1 MNELDLKICQEVVTI
16 IQSAK
21 YSAKNYL
28 FLEPVDQ
35 SIFTTYATV
44 VARPMDLGTVS
55 KNLERGVYKTRE
67 ECFQDCDICFDN
79 AETFHKD
86 FPENKWII
94 KLGKDMKKILA
105 KERAR
110 VEKKLLKATATTTAT
125 PAAKAATSEVKNAAS
140 NPISSGTSTKQPK
153 IRLSLVGGKTNTGAT
168 TLSQPSIES
177 SSNNLAPPA
186 EVLDAVKSSKKTTTS
201 SKKTKAKL
209 SLKLNANKTS
219 ATSAT
224 ASSSKLKL
232 KISSNSMSSIANNT
246 DDPSFMTTTPKATSE
261 QQFAK
266 QEPTTAAPTAKKG
279 THASSSSKKKEKLN
293 HRILPTASKVRTYK
307 STLELA
313 MSTPVPATAS
323 TMTVD
328 NTLASDG
335 GIMTD
340 FRKDQCYKSISAL
353 KRSDYENVSWFT
365 HPVNDP
371 RLIDDYKAKIQ
382 HPMDLGTMWSK
393 LDRNEYQ
400 SVSEFALDMRRVF
413 GNCLVFNNTAHDS
426 FRPVAVKM
434 ISLSEDIM
442 HLFIQCP
449 QNTNGGGRLYQTILY
464 CWKECLEII
473 ESALELKNPDDGFPT
488 IHYFLFPV
496 FFYYG
501 GLLPQ
506 DYAEKV
512 RTPMDFGTITSRIV
526 EGFYQK
532 VEDFVSDCKLVTS
545 NCMLF
550 YKDRTDGSIFVGQA
564 QRLEDFLSSKLDLL
578 LKYDASPQGDYARKI
593 SCNPVSIKLKT
604 VPQSLLLNAL
614 EALRNLNYVD
624 KATKFVEPAAAA
636 FEMPVNTTFFPDYL
650 DFVKRPMDLST
661 VEKNIKDGK
670 YKYPEDFENDVLLIF
685 RNCEAYNVPKKNI
698 HILNVARACTKFF
711 KKTYAHRMRSFLSS
725 NEVSKENEKI
735 ETKRQLSQSTISGPP
750 PKKMKSD
757 DVTVP
762 PKVSIPLAK
771 PKPRIILA
779 LGPLPLHV
787 AIAKVKQDYE
797 NRRMHKDLTGWEG
810 ACSKFY
816 RDLKRHPWI
825 SSSKRFVFDAP
836 VILLHPEIKAAYLS
850 KIKKPMDLTTA
861 ECRLLHGGYYSCP
874 QDFVDDIA
882 LVFMNA
888 VTFNEAGHQ
897 EGDPTS
903 CAYYDASRH
912 LLRYSRWLS
921 LDTLS
926 DYLFDDTG
934 MEGAQVKGPVPQW
947 KLSISNHKD
956 ALEEMEEIVMNHFID
971 KSDEGENFTWIES
984 ECEKLLRS
992 LRTQSDSKYMRF
1004 FIEPIYPENYFLYI
1018 SKPISCVDCDKK
1030 LQDREYD
1037 TFGDLV
1043 TDLRL
1048 IFENAKKYNGKM
1060 KDTDPISRLAYDSA
1074 TIMAEK
1080 LEVAIQR
1087 LFVIASD
1094 RLEREKVENDVLD
1107 REERLA
1113 EKQEEE
1119 RLVKEWQQQREA
1131 GPEQSDRSK
1140 LQSELIQITR
1150 RPNKKKI
1157 DFDMPFYDEEAP
1169 REQFEVDLLQHQKML
1184 YEKQQLSRKK
1194 MHEVT
1199 RMIGM
1204 RVYHNLQ
1211 EHSKAFAWSSTQSMK
1226 LQPISSITESY
1237 GDGTSDG
1244 SRPIPNAS
1252 EVASFLEQ
1260 SDRDR
1265 IKVVFR
1271 KQLKTKRNACSFRLN
1286 L

>member
-1 MNELDLKICQEVVTI
+1 MNEIDLKICQEVVTT

-44 VARPMDLGTVS
+44 VARPMDLGTVA
-55 KNLERGVYKTRE
+55 KNIENGVYKTRE
-67 ECFQDCDICFDN
+67 ECFQDCDTCFDN

-94 KLGKDMKKILA
+94 KLAKDMKKILV
-105 KERAR
+105 KERTR
-110 VEKKLLKATATTTAT
+110 VEKKLLKVPASRTKTTAVATTRKDVQHTPSTA
-125 PAAKAATSEVKNAAS
+125 PNVHLAATT
-140 NPISSGTSTKQPK
+140 SGNNTTTTTTKQNK
-153 IRLSLVGGKTNTGAT
+153 IRLSLSSNAGTA
-168 TLSQPSIES
+168 SIEEDTNHPVT
-177 SSNNLAPPA
+177 SNQ
-186 EVLDAVKSSKKTTTS
+186 KSATSTKKS
-201 SKKTKAKL
+201 KAKL
-209 SLKLNANKTS
+209 SLKLNTKS
-219 ATSAT
+219 SSAT

-232 KISSNSMSSIANNT
+232 KISTNNT
-246 DDPSFMTTTPKATSE
+246 TSVTKQNNMDEPSTMNATTSNVSSGVHS
-261 QQFAK
+261 
-266 QEPTTAAPTAKKG
+266 KKG
-279 THASSSSKKKEKLN
+279 TSGPSKKKES
-293 HRILPTASKVRTYK
+293 HRTLPTKSKQMTSK
-307 STLELA
+307 SSNLELA
-313 MSTPVPATAS
+313 MSAPVPSNAS
-323 TMTVD
+323 TMVVD
-328 NTLASDG
+328 TSPASDG

-340 FRKDQCYKSISAL
+340 VRKDQCYKSISAL

-365 HPVNDP
+365 RPVSDP

-393 LDRNEYQ
+393 LDENQYTT
-400 SVSEFALDMRRVF
+400 VSEFVMDMRRVF

-442 HLFIQCP
+442 HLFIQNH
-449 QNTNGGGRLYQTILY
+449 QDLNGGGRLYPTILY

-496 FFYYG
+496 SFYFG
-501 GLLPQ
+501 GVLPPE
-506 DYAEKV
+506 YSEKV
-512 RTPMDFGTITSRIV
+512 KTPMDFGTITSRIV
-526 EGFYQK
+526 EGFYQN

-545 NCMLF
+545 NCKLF
-550 YKDRTDGSIFVGQA
+550 YTDRSDGSIFVGQA
-564 QRLEDFLSSKLDLL
+564 QRLEDFLSTKLDLL
-578 LKYDASPQGDYARKI
+578 LQYNASPQGDYARKVAA
-593 SCNPVSIKLKT
+593 NPALMILKT
-604 VPQSLLLNAL
+604 VPQSFMLNAL

-650 DFVKRPMDLST
+650 DIVKRPMDLST
-661 VEKNIKDGK
+661 VERNIKDGK
-670 YKYPEDFENDVLLIF
+670 YKYPEDFENEVLLIF
-685 RNCEAYNVPKKNI
+685 RNCEAYNVPKKNM
-698 HILNVARACTKFF
+698 HILNVARSCTKFF

-725 NEVSKENEKI
+725 SEVSNENVKI
-735 ETKRQLSQSTISGPP
+735 ETKRQLSQSTASGPP
-750 PKKMKSD
+750 SKKIKSGEAPI
-757 DVTVP
+757 P

-836 VILLHPEIKAAYLS
+836 VTLLHPEIKAAYLS
-850 KIKKPMDLTTA
+850 KIQKPMDLTTA

-882 LVFMNA
+882 LVFVNA
-888 VTFNEAGHQ
+888 VTFNQAGQ
-897 EGDPTS
+897 AEGDLTS

-921 LDTLS
+921 LDILS

-934 MEGAQVKGPVPQW
+934 MEGEKVKGPVPQW
-947 KLSISNHKD
+947 KLSISNHRD
-956 ALEEMEEIVMNHFID
+956 ALEEMEEIVVHHFID
-971 KSDEGENFTWIES
+971 KSDVGENFTWIES

-1018 SKPISCVDCDKK
+1018 SKPVSWLDCDRK
-1030 LQDREYD
+1030 LQERKYE
-1037 TFGDLV
+1037 TFGDLI

-1060 KDTDPISRLAYDSA
+1060 KDTDPVSRLAYDSA

-1087 LFVIASD
+1087 LFVVASD

-1119 RLVKEWQQQREA
+1119 RLVKEWEQQREM
-1131 GPEQSDRSK
+1131 GPDQSDQSK
-1140 LQSELIQITR
+1140 LRSELIQISR
-1150 RPNKKKI
+1150 RPNKRKI
-1157 DFDMPFYDEEAP
+1157 DFDMPFYDEEPP
-1169 REQFEVDLLQHQKML
+1169 REQFEVDMLQHQKML
-1184 YEKQQLSRKK
+1184 FEKQQLSRKK

-1199 RMIGM
+1199 SQIGM
-1204 RVYHNLQ
+1204 RVYHMLK
-1211 EHSKAFAWSSTQSMK
+1211 EHSKAIAWSNTKSTKSQIIPSRTK
-1226 LQPISSITESY
+1226 SDDNVTSGSTKPIRNISL
-1237 GDGTSDG
+1237 
-1244 SRPIPNAS
+1244 
-1252 EVASFLEQ
+1252 VASLLEQ
-1260 SDRDR
+1260 GDRDR
-1265 IKVVFR
+1265 IKVVLAKQPKMKR
-1271 KQLKTKRNACSFRLN
+1271 KERRGRLC
-1286 L
+1286 LDLE

>member
-1 MNELDLKICQEVVTI
+1 MNDIDLKICQEVVTVLS
-16 IQSAK
+16 SAK

-35 SIFTTYATV
+35 TIFTTYATV
-44 VARPMDLGTVS
+44 VTRPMDLGTVA
-55 KNLERGVYKTRE
+55 KNLESGVYKTRE

-110 VEKKLLKATATTTAT
+110 VEKKVLKATVSKTPAGTGTGTGTGTTAT
-125 PAAKAATSEVKNAAS
+125 SASIDSNTNPPIATTATATAS
-140 NPISSGTSTKQPK
+140 STKQPK
-153 IRLSLVGGKTNTGAT
+153 IRLSLSGKAKSGTASMSQASIDSTSNHLLPTQEDTN
-168 TLSQPSIES
+168 S
-177 SSNNLAPPA
+177 
-186 EVLDAVKSSKKTTTS
+186 VKSNKKPTTS

-209 SLKLNANKTS
+209 SLKLNATKASSSST
-219 ATSAT
+219 A

-232 KISSNSMSSIANNT
+232 KISTNNNNIEE
-246 DDPSFMTTTPKATSE
+246 PSTTMTASTS
-261 QQFAK
+261 
-266 QEPTTAAPTAKKG
+266 TVTSVHSKKG
-279 THASSSSKKKEKLN
+279 TVASSKKKEKQN
-293 HRILPTASKVRTYK
+293 HRTLPTK
-307 STLELA
+307 SNAMTTPTSNLELA
-313 MSTPVPATAS
+313 MSTPVPASAS
-323 TMTVD
+323 TMTID
-328 NTLASDG
+328 TTQASDG

-340 FRKDQCYKSISAL
+340 LRKDQCYKSISAL

-365 HPVNDP
+365 RPVSDP

-393 LDRNEYQ
+393 LDRGEYAT
-400 SVSEFALDMRRVF
+400 VSEFVVDMRRVF

-442 HLFIQCP
+442 HLFIQSP
-449 QNTNGGGRLYQTILY
+449 QNLNGGGRLYQTILY

-473 ESALELKNPDDGFPT
+473 DSALELKNPNDGFPT

-496 FFYYG
+496 SFYFG
-501 GLLPQ
+501 GVLPAE
-506 DYAEKV
+506 YSEKV
-512 RTPMDFGTITSRIV
+512 KTPMDFGTITSRLV
-526 EGFYQK
+526 EGFYQS

-545 NCMLF
+545 NCKLF
-550 YKDRTDGSIFVGQA
+550 YKDSTDGSIFVGQA
-564 QRLEDFLSSKLDLL
+564 QRLEDFLSPKLDLL
-578 LKYDASPQGDYARKI
+578 LQYNASPQGDYARKVVA
-593 SCNPVSIKLKT
+593 NPVLMNLKT
-604 VPQSLLLNAL
+604 VPQSFMLNAL

-624 KATKFVEPAAAA
+624 KTTKFVEPAAAA
-636 FEMPVNTTFFPDYL
+636 FEMPVNTSFFPDYL

-661 VEKNIKDGK
+661 VEKKIKDGK

-725 NEVSKENEKI
+725 SEVSEESAKI
-735 ETKRQLSQSTISGPP
+735 ETKRQLSQSTTSGPP
-750 PKKMKSD
+750 SKKMKSEEAP
-757 DVTVP
+757 VP
-762 PKVSIPLAK
+762 SKVSIPLAK

-836 VILLHPEIKAAYLS
+836 VTLLHPEIKAAYLS
-850 KIKKPMDLTTA
+850 KIQKPMDLTTA

-874 QDFVDDIA
+874 QDFVNDIA
-882 LVFMNA
+882 LVFVNA
-888 VTFNEAGHQ
+888 VTFNEAGHT

-921 LDTLS
+921 LDILS

-934 MEGAQVKGPVPQW
+934 LEGAKVKGPVPQW
-947 KLSISNHKD
+947 KLSVSNHKD
-956 ALEEMEEIVMNHFID
+956 ALEEMEEIVVNHFID
-971 KSDEGENFTWIES
+971 KSDVGESYTWIEN

-1018 SKPISCVDCDKK
+1018 SKPISWLDCDRK
-1030 LQDREYD
+1030 LQERKYE

-1060 KDTDPISRLAYDSA
+1060 KDNDPISRLAYDSA

-1080 LEVAIQR
+1080 LEIAIQR
-1087 LFVIASD
+1087 LFVVASD
-1094 RLEREKVENDVLD
+1094 RLEREKVESDVLD

-1119 RLVKEWQQQREA
+1119 RLVKEWQQQREI

-1140 LQSELIQITR
+1140 LQSELIQMAR
-1150 RPNKKKI
+1150 RPNKRKI
-1157 DFDMPFYDEEAP
+1157 DFDMPFYDEEPP

-1184 YEKQQLSRKK
+1184 FEKQQLSRKK

-1199 RMIGM
+1199 RLIGM
-1204 RVYHNLQ
+1204 RVYHGLK
-1211 EHSKAFAWSSTQSMK
+1211 ERSKAFAWSTKKAQT
-1226 LQPISSITESY
+1226 QPITSTKKSDDSGIS
-1237 GDGTSDG
+1237 DGTMAI
-1244 SRPIPNAS
+1244 RNAS
-1252 EVASFLEQ
+1252 TVASLLEQ
-1260 SDRDR
+1260 ADRDR
-1265 IKVVFR
+1265 IKVVLS
-1271 KQLKTKRNACSFRLN
+1271 KQTKTKRKQKRIRLC
-1286 L
+1286 LDLE